1 MACSCHSEFWHGI
14 CHMRVVPYSLSLHF
28 VSVEIG
34 LFECQCFAPMWY
46 RARRVCS
53 SMICEFETSTICSRE
68 NESVFS
74 SASAV
79 ELHMFKKEKRKFEKV
94 FSRLSKLCT
103 SCAINGTGRP
113 RSVSRF
119 GREAQPEGPPE
130 AILVA
135 QPDSPSEHE
144 RKIHRL
150 THLPFAPW

>member
-1 MACSCHSEFWHGI
+1 MCLAVRQPLSCT
-14 CHMRVVPYSLSLHF
+14 CL
-28 VSVEIG
+28 
-34 LFECQCFAPMWY
+34 
-46 RARRVCS
+46 
-53 SMICEFETSTICSRE
+53 
-68 NESVFS
+68 
-74 SASAV
+74 
-79 ELHMFKKEKRKFEKV
+79 KKEKRKFEKV

-150 THLPFAPW
+150 THVPFAPWCEFCTSGKARQDHHRRDQSSEKEGAGMIQMGNFFLAKRNKEKI